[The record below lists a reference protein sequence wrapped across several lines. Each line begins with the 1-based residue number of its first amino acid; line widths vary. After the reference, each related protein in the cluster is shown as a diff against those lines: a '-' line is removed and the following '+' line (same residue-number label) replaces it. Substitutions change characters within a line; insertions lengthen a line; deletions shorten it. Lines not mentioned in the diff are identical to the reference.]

1 MVAEIRIKKETG
13 IVLLFGYAA
22 RESLGIRTTLPNHQ
36 NVQNLYR
43 QRVVG
48 KQRKCQ
54 THKINLLCAA
64 RYRDIFFLCAFVL
77 VWLVSV
83 YVYVYGEISLSLST
97 YLQPFCDRAQL
108 LLADLLPFRVCSPE

>member
-1 MVAEIRIKKETG
+1 MVAEIRIKKEPG
-13 IVLLFGYAA
+13 IVLLFGNGA
-22 RESLGIRTTLPNHQ
+22 RESLGIRTALPNHQ

-64 RYRDIFFLCAFVL
+64 RYRDIFFYARSF
-77 VWLVSV
+77 
-83 YVYVYGEISLSLST
+83 
-97 YLQPFCDRAQL
+97 
-108 LLADLLPFRVCSPE
+108 